1 MARKWTHEGLDR
13 EQPTPEE
20 VLAVAERIK
29 PILANHH
36 PTLQGAVLAELLSIW
51 IAGHVA
57 DTGANS
63 AKLRRE
69 MLKMHVEQ
77 VRKLI
82 PVNVKIIHGKPQ

>member
-1 MARKWTHEGLDR
+1 MARKWTHEGMDR

-20 VLAVAERIK
+20 VLAVTERIK

-57 DTGANS
+57 DTSANS

-82 PVNVKIIHGKPQ
+82 PENAKIIHGRPQ

>member
-13 EQPTPEE
+13 EQPTPDE

-57 DTGANS
+57 DTSANS

-82 PVNVKIIHGKPQ
+82 PVNAKIIHGKPL

>member
-20 VLAVAERIK
+20 ALAVTERIK
-29 PILANHH
+29 ANPRQSH

-57 DTGANS
+57 DTSANS

-82 PVNVKIIHGKPQ
+82 PVNAKIIHGKPQ

>member
-1 MARKWTHEGLDR
+1 MKWSSDDLENV
-13 EQPTPEE
+13 EPPTPEE

-29 PILANHH
+29 PILAHHH

-57 DTGANS
+57 DTKGNTR
-63 AKLRRE
+63 KLRKE
-69 MLKMHVEQ
+69 VLNMHVEQ

-82 PVNVKIIHGKPQ
+82 PINAKMIHGE

>member
-1 MARKWTHEGLDR
+1 M
-13 EQPTPEE
+13 
-20 VLAVAERIK
+20 LAVTERIK

-82 PVNVKIIHGKPQ
+82 PVNAKIIHGRPQ